1 MSIWL
6 TEPDLELINQLGQNT
21 LVSLLDIS
29 FCEAG
34 EDYLKAT
41 MPVDARTHQATGILH
56 GGASVVL
63 SETLASTGAHFCID
77 TDTHYCV
84 GLEINA
90 NHVRSVRKG
99 EITGICKPVHL
110 GRTTQ
115 IWEVRMSDVKDR
127 LTCISRVTMA
137 ILTHENNSG

>member
-1 MSIWL
+1 MRIWL
-6 TEPDLELINQLGQNT
+6 KEPDLDLINQLGHNT
-21 LVSLLDIS
+21 LVSLLDIR

-41 MPVDARTHQATGILH
+41 MPVDTRTYQATGILH

-77 TDTHYCV
+77 THTHYCV

-90 NHVRSVRKG
+90 NHVRSVREG
-99 EITGICKPVHL
+99 EITGMCKPVHL

-137 ILTHENNSG
+137 ILAHEK